1 VNSGFPIFRFRGTE
15 VRLHWSWVLLLAVV
29 TFMFAEGLLGE
40 PGIGLDAAWSWG
52 AAAAIAALVLG
63 SVVAHELGHVMV
75 AQRNGLAVNVIVV
88 QLLGGAFLM
97 DLRPQSPGQELRVA
111 TSGSVVSLALAT
123 LFGVVAGVLTLGW
136 GNAVQV
142 PPGVEAA
149 AFVAEALAVFN
160 VFVAAVNLIPAYPLD
175 GARIVHAMAW
185 SRSGEDEAAVRV
197 SSRVGRL
204 VGYATLLAGGVAA
217 ALWDLVPGILLVIAG
232 WLLVG
237 SSRVLERRL
246 LLRELMA
253 GSRVSDA
260 ADGDVSHLPPQ
271 LTLDVV
277 AQEYLG
283 ERFGGAALVE
293 RGEQLLG
300 IIGAAQI
307 RRVPQRRWSEVRIE
321 DAMVPVAAVPRASG
335 DSDLWPAI
343 ETLERSGLDAMLIA
357 AGEHISAL
365 LTRRSV
371 ARLVQQRM
379 EAQTRFAHLALGR
392 APLPRPGGRRGPTPP
407 SGGGDS
413 SDHDQGDAPEGTS
426 ASGQG
431 APDQGASDEDAHD
444 H

>member
-1 VNSGFPIFRFRGTE
+1 VSSGFPIFGFRGTE
-15 VRLHWSWVLLLAVV
+15 VRLHWSWVLLLALV
-29 TFMFAEGLLGE
+29 TFMFAEGLLGQ
-40 PGIGLDAAWSWG
+40 PDTGLDAVWSWG

-63 SVVAHELGHVMV
+63 SVIAHELGHVAL
-75 AQRNGLAVNVIVV
+75 AQRNGIGANVVVV
-88 QLLGGAFLM
+88 QLLGGSFLM
-97 DLRPQSPGQELRVA
+97 DLRFESPGQELRVA
-111 TSGSVVSLALAT
+111 ASGSLVSLVLAS
-123 LFGVVAGVLTLGW
+123 LFGILAGGLTLGW
-136 GNAVQV
+136 GNASRV
-142 PPGVEAA
+142 PPGVEAT
-149 AFVAEALAVFN
+149 AFVAEALAIFN
-160 VFVAAVNLIPAYPLD
+160 VFVAAVNLVPAYPLD

-185 SRSGEDEAAVRV
+185 ARSGHDEAAVRV

-204 VGYATLLAGGVAA
+204 VGYAMLLTGGIVAA
-217 ALWDLVPGILLVIAG
+217 AWDLVPGILLVVAG

-246 LLRELMA
+246 VLRELIA
-253 GSRVSDA
+253 GTHVSDA

-283 ERFGGAALVE
+283 DRFGGAALVE

-307 RRVPQRRWSEVRIE
+307 RRVPQRRWAHVRIE
-321 DAMVPVAAVPRASG
+321 EAMVPVAAVPRASG

-371 ARLVQQRM
+371 ARLVQDRI
-379 EAQTRFAHLALGR
+379 EARARFAQFALGG
-392 APLPRPGGRRGPTPP
+392 APLPRPGGRGPRPP
-407 SGGGDS
+407 WAGGGS
-413 SDHDQGDAPEGTS
+413 GAPDGGEGPDGT
-426 ASGQG
+426 AGSGQG
-431 APDQGASDEDAHD
+431 GSDQDTHD
-444 H
+444 G